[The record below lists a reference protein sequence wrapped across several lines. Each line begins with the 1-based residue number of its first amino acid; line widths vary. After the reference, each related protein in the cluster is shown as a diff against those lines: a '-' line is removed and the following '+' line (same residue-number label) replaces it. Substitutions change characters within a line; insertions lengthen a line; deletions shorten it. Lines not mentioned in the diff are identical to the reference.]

1 MGTIRQPVIRSYPL
15 ECGISLNIFMKGSN
29 MSNTNKVIATSN
41 NAKQSKA
48 KVVSM
53 MQYKGEIKAYTT
65 LDEYKAQAKAVQ
77 QSAKDTVGLFNAL
90 IVRLTTITSYDQFK
104 PAAKV
109 AAETYIVLQ
118 KLVGNEIKL
127 DSAQKHVRRQIVKL
141 VPSYKELKPKST
153 SKAAVQKRTARA
165 ASQPET
171 QTPAVKAKQHYTKQ
185 VGKAEVLKS
194 IDTTLASLYD
204 AVSGHM
210 PANVLAAFVT
220 SVDALKKTV
229 HDTWK

>member
-1 MGTIRQPVIRSYPL
+1 
-15 ECGISLNIFMKGSN
+15 
-29 MSNTNKVIATSN
+29 MSNTVTKPTSATK
-41 NAKQSKA
+41 ATKA

-65 LDEYKAQAKAVQ
+65 LDEFKAQAKAVQ

-90 IVRLTTITSYDQFK
+90 IVRLTTITEYDKFK

-153 SKAAVQKRTARA
+153 SKAATAKRAARAVAKEAKPATKTSAPAANTPYDVKMTKADVQKAID
-165 ASQPET
+165 AS
-171 QTPAVKAKQHYTKQ
+171 
-185 VGKAEVLKS
+185 
-194 IDTTLASLYD
+194 LASLYD
-204 AVSGHM
+204 QVSGHM
-210 PANVLAAFVT
+210 PAAVLAAFT
-220 SVDALKKTV
+220 SSIDALKKSV
-229 HDTWK
+229 NDTWKK